1 MNMTLRGGSCLGKNF
16 GTPFR
21 LFYPFQ
27 HFLVTLTMAA
37 SAPLCDCGDFNSSG
51 NPLHAAMNN
60 ATSCD
65 TVCVEYGTYNTSFWI
80 NKGILTSRSKN
91 CTANATGDYASA
103 IGNNYVNIS
112 DFTVEN
118 ATSNLGWAVGNE
130 NNSQKGITLNTKC
143 SYNKLDSGQQQLP
156 QQHGQHL
163 STQRVHIGAHPS
175 PKPPLSSSTY

>member
-27 HFLVTLTMAA
+27 NFLVALTMAA
-37 SAPLCDCGDFNSSG
+37 SASLCDCWDFNSSG

-65 TVCVEYGTYNTSFWI
+65 TVCVEYGTYNTSLWI
-80 NKGILTSRSKN
+80 NKGILTSRSRN
-91 CTANATGDYASA
+91 CNATGDYASA

-143 SYNKLDSGQQQLP
+143 SYNKLESEQQQLP
-156 QQHGQHL
+156 RQHGQHL